1 MCQIHDERFQFYDIW
16 YHNTLA
22 VFLNSQMVIYVSV
35 RYKSLRVWKMQE
47 MFSAVSFWLHH
58 SIVIHA
64 SVALRLGREYVL
76 YM

>member
-1 MCQIHDERFQFYDIW
+1 
-16 YHNTLA
+16 
-22 VFLNSQMVIYVSV
+22 MVLYESV
-35 RYKSLRVWKMQE
+35 RYKSLRAWKMQE

-64 SVALRLGREYVL
+64 SVALRLGRDYVL